1 MAFLHFNKKSF
12 KFIAA
17 TSLVSSIC
25 FFSNS
30 ASQASNASI
39 GSYPSQIRLGIRTA
53 SSAIGSKNIDN
64 SYGGFCGE
72 FLKTLG
78 QELSR
83 QNQQIPVIALDIANQ
98 YRGMEYPRYDGLI
111 SNKVEIECGP
121 NSKSSLRLRDTRDR
135 KPFRQ
140 KIIFSRNNF
149 HTTGIKLLLKK
160 ETAAELQSTP
170 LNQLE
175 EKLSTLRIA
184 AIKGTTT
191 LKEFRVNRDFYN
203 SVVRYPKRKQAN
215 QKLDVRDF
223 ALDDLEAGKVKAFAS
238 DAIILRTLLEK
249 GVKGKPGYRKDRQ
262 PLKNLN
268 YVIYPPEPGK
278 YLPNLGKQQYAIAI
292 NRNTPYAKWLRQTI
306 DRVLKSAD
314 LSQAKQ
320 YVKQYED
327 GNYYASAPPSQVIQ
341 PPSAVEAVEIDEEKE
356 AVEVSNRTNNN
367 KKDNPFAD
375 PKFIIEFLTAAAP
388 AIVAVAG
395 LISAIAA
402 WKNGKSEKGES

>member
-12 KFIAA
+12 QFIATIA
-17 TSLVSSIC
+17 TTSLLSSVC

-30 ASQASNASI
+30 AQVSNAST
-39 GSYPSQIRLGIRTA
+39 GSYPSQIRLGIRTT
-53 SSAIGSKNIDN
+53 SSAIGSKNIGG

-98 YRGMEYPRYDGLI
+98 YRGREYPRYDGLI

-121 NSKSSLRLRDTRDR
+121 NSKSSLRLRDTRDK
-135 KPFRQ
+135 KPFRH
-140 KIIFSRNNF
+140 KILFSSNNF

-175 EKLSTLRIA
+175 DKLYRLPIA

-191 LKEFRVNRDFYN
+191 LREFRANKDFY
-203 SVVRYPKRKQAN
+203 SSLVAYPKKKQAN

-238 DAIILRTLLEK
+238 DAIILRTLLEE
-249 GVKGKPGYRKDRQ
+249 GVKGEAGYRKDRQ
-262 PLKNLN
+262 PLKNQN

-278 YLPNLGKQQYAIAI
+278 YLPNLEKQQYAIAI
-292 NRNTPYAKWLRQTI
+292 NKNTPYVKWLRQTI
-306 DRVLKSAD
+306 DRVLSNAN

-320 YVKQYED
+320 YVKKYED
-327 GNYYASAPPSQVIQ
+327 GRYYASAPPSAIK
-341 PPSAVEAVEIDEEKE
+341 AVETDEKVE
-356 AVEVSNRTNNN
+356 AVEVSDESKAN
-367 KKDNPFAD
+367 KKEKDNPFSD
-375 PKFIIEFLTAAAP
+375 PNVIIAIVGALSTAVP
-388 AIVAVAG
+388 AIMLGYWQHGRNNKA
-395 LISAIAA
+395 
-402 WKNGKSEKGES
+402 KSE

>member
-1 MAFLHFNKKSF
+1 MAFLHLNKKSF
-12 KFIAA
+12 KFIAT

-25 FFSNS
+25 FFGNS
-30 ASQASNASI
+30 AVSQISNAST
-39 GSYPSQIRLGIRTA
+39 GSYPSQIRLGIRTT
-53 SSAIGSKNIDN
+53 SSAIGSKNISG

-72 FLKTLG
+72 FLNTLG

-83 QNQQIPVIALDIANQ
+83 QNQKIPVIALDIANQ
-98 YRGMEYPRYDGLI
+98 YRGREYPRYDGLI

-121 NSKSSLRLRDTRDR
+121 NSKSSLRLRDTRDK
-135 KPFRQ
+135 KPFRR
-140 KIIFSRNNF
+140 KILFSRNNF

-175 EKLSTLRIA
+175 DKLSTLRIA

-191 LKEFRVNRDFYN
+191 LKEFRINRDFYN
-203 SVVRYPKRKQAN
+203 SFVAYPKRKQAN

-249 GVKGKPGYRKDRQ
+249 GVKGEPGYRKERQ
-262 PLKNLN
+262 PLKNQN

-278 YLPNLGKQQYAIAI
+278 YLPNLEKQQYAIAI
-292 NRNTPYAKWLRQTI
+292 NKNTPYVKWLRQTI
-306 DRVLKSAD
+306 DRVLSNPT

-320 YVKQYED
+320 YVKEYED
-327 GNYYASAPPSQVIQ
+327 GKYYASVAAASQGIK
-341 PPSAVEAVEIDEEKE
+341 PLSAIEAVEKTEDVEAVEASDRTKSNKEE
-356 AVEVSNRTNNN
+356 
-367 KKDNPFAD
+367 KDNPFSD
-375 PKFIIEFLTAAAP
+375 PNVVI
-388 AIVAVAG
+388 AIVGAFSTALPTI
-395 LISAIAA
+395 LIGYWQRDKKKGA
-402 WKNGKSEKGES
+402 KSE

>member
-12 KFIAA
+12 QFIATIA
-17 TSLVSSIC
+17 TTSVVSSIC

-30 ASQASNASI
+30 VSQASNA
-39 GSYPSQIRLGIRTA
+39 SYPSQIRLGIRTT

-72 FLKTLG
+72 FLNTLT

-83 QNQQIPVIALDIANQ
+83 QNQRIPVTGLDIANQ
-98 YRGMEYPRYDGLI
+98 YRGIEYPRYDGLI

-121 NSKSSLRLRDTRDR
+121 NSKSSLKLRDTRDR
-135 KPFRQ
+135 KPFRE

-175 EKLSTLRIA
+175 DKLSKLPIA

-191 LKEFRVNRDFYN
+191 LKEFRINKDFYK
-203 SVVRYPKRKQAN
+203 SLVPYPKRKQAN

-223 ALDDLEAGKVKAFAS
+223 ALDDLEADKVKAFAS

-249 GVKGKPGYRKDRQ
+249 GVKGEAGYRKDRQ
-262 PLKNLN
+262 PLKNQN

-278 YLPNLGKQQYAIAI
+278 YLPNLGKQEYAIAI
-292 NRNTPYAKWLRQTI
+292 NKNTPYVRWLKQTI
-306 DRVLKSAD
+306 DRVLSNAN

-320 YVKQYED
+320 YVKEYED
-327 GNYYASAPPSQVIQ
+327 GKYYASAPPS
-341 PPSAVEAVEIDEEKE
+341 AVEAIEIDEKAE
-356 AVEVSNRTNNN
+356 ALEVSNRTESN
-367 KKDNPFAD
+367 KKDNPFFD
-375 PKFIIEFLTAAAP
+375 PKFIIEFLTVAAP
-388 AIVAVAG
+388 LIVAFAG